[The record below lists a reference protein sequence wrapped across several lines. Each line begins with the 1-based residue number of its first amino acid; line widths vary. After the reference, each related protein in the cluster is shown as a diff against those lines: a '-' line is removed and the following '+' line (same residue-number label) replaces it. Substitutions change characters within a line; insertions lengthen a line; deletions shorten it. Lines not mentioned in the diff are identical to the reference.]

1 MALNPTEAA
10 LIRELVLTGI
20 RLLREAYTSTVNASD
35 KALLRH
41 ELETTMA
48 AFDKLRKGEDNASA

>member
-20 RLLREAYTSTVNASD
+20 RLLREACTSTVNASD

-41 ELETTMA
+41 ELEMTMVEFA
-48 AFDKLRKGEDNASA
+48 KLRKEEDNASA